1 MKARLGD
8 YIREYSVRNKSEE
21 DIPVYSVTNTQGFC
35 QDYFG
40 KEVASKDKSTYKIVP
55 RGYFAYNPSR
65 INVGS
70 VDWQRYEDSVIVS
83 PLYNV
88 FSVTPE
94 LDQQYLFYYL
104 KSNFALQRIK
114 AVARGS
120 VRDNLR
126 LEMLYE
132 FPIRIPSISEQKD
145 IAGKLDK
152 VKQILSLREQELSS
166 LDELI
171 KARFV
176 EMFGECRE
184 SISAGDLMHNMRNGV
199 SPSTSGK
206 HQEKVFTLSAITQ
219 GQFDPNMWKDGIFDA
234 IPAADKRICSTDF
247 YMCRGNGNKSLVG
260 AGVYSADDRDD
271 LVFPDTVIAASV
283 DTTRVCLPY
292 LFVAWMQPGI
302 REQIE
307 AGARTTNGTYKINQH
322 IISKIKVPLPPLPEQ
337 QQFATFVAQIDK
349 SKFTEIITTKHS
361 FVINKGG
368 DGNCFGQFS
377 QGYVQPLVLSLHFY
391 HYQQ

>member
-1 MKARLGD
+1 MARYRLEEVAPICQGAVPENYQYWLLNLD
-8 YIREYSVRNKSEE
+8 AVESNTGRVLEYVYVDHTQSGASTIAFDESNVLYSKLRPYLNKVVLPERPGYATSEMLPLKPNSKVITREYL
-21 DIPVYSVTNTQGFC
+21 T
-35 QDYFG
+35 YFLRSPSFVEYING
-40 KEVASKDKSTYKIVP
+40 KTSGAKMPRANISDLKAVEIDCPSIKEQKEVV
-55 RGYFAYNPSR
+55 
-65 INVGS
+65 
-70 VDWQRYEDSVIVS
+70 
-83 PLYNV
+83 
-88 FSVTPE
+88 
-94 LDQQYLFYYL
+94 
-104 KSNFALQRIK
+104 
-114 AVARGS
+114 
-120 VRDNLR
+120 
-126 LEMLYE
+126 
-132 FPIRIPSISEQKD
+132 
-145 IAGKLDK
+145 
-152 VKQILSLREQELSS
+152 SS
-166 LDELI
+166 LAKLEYIVRRRQQLLSALDDLI

-206 HQEKVFTLSAITQ
+206 HQEKVLTLSAITQ

-307 AGARTTNGTYKINQH
+307 AGARTTNGTYKINQQ

-337 QQFATFVAQIDK
+337 QQFATFVAQVDK
-349 SKFTEIITTKHS
+349 SKSAIQKSLDETQLLFDS
-361 FVINKGG
+361 LMQQY
-368 DGNCFGQFS
+368 FG
-377 QGYVQPLVLSLHFY
+377 
-391 HYQQ
+391 

>member
-70 VDWQRYEDSVIVS
+70 VDWQRYEDRVIIS

-94 LDQQYLFYYL
+94 LDQQYLFYFL
-104 KSNFALQRIK
+104 KSDFALQRIK

-126 LEMLYE
+126 LEMLYD

-152 VKQILSLREQELSS
+152 VKQILSLREQVLSS
-166 LDELI
+166 LDDLI

-176 EMFGECRE
+176 EMFGTLE
-184 SISAGDLMHNMRNGV
+184 SPAQDFTRDSLKNLCNKITD
-199 SPSTSGK
+199 GK
-206 HQEKVFTLSAITQ
+206 HGGCTPEDGTGRYFVGAREIYDDIVHYDTAPQINAREFEKDYKRCNVEKGDFLIVNTGATIGKSAIAIDERTEHTLLQ
-219 GQFDPNMWKDGIFDA
+219 KSVALLKTKRSVLHPVFLKFCYIVNDKMYKVESASAQPNLLL
-234 IPAADKRICSTDF
+234 S
-247 YMCRGNGNKSLVG
+247 
-260 AGVYSADDRDD
+260 
-271 LVFPDTVIAASV
+271 
-283 DTTRVCLPY
+283 
-292 LFVAWMQPGI
+292 
-302 REQIE
+302 
-307 AGARTTNGTYKINQH
+307 KINATE
-322 IISKIKVPLPPLPEQ
+322 IYVPPMPLQEEYV
-337 QQFATFVAQIDK
+337 TFVTQVDK
-349 SKFTEIITTKHS
+349 SKVAVQKALDEAQLLF
-361 FVINKGG
+361 
-368 DGNCFGQFS
+368 DGLMQQYFG
-377 QGYVQPLVLSLHFY
+377 
-391 HYQQ
+391 

>member
-1 MKARLGD
+1 MARYRLEEVAPICQGAVPENYQYWLLNLD
-8 YIREYSVRNKSEE
+8 AVESNTGRVLEYVYVDHTQIGASTIAFDESNVLYSKLRPYLNKVVLPERPGYATSEMLPLKPNSKVITREYL
-21 DIPVYSVTNTQGFC
+21 T
-35 QDYFG
+35 YFLRSPSFVEYING
-40 KEVASKDKSTYKIVP
+40 KTSGAKMPRANISDLKAVEIDCPSIKEQKEVV
-55 RGYFAYNPSR
+55 
-65 INVGS
+65 
-70 VDWQRYEDSVIVS
+70 
-83 PLYNV
+83 
-88 FSVTPE
+88 
-94 LDQQYLFYYL
+94 
-104 KSNFALQRIK
+104 
-114 AVARGS
+114 
-120 VRDNLR
+120 
-126 LEMLYE
+126 
-132 FPIRIPSISEQKD
+132 
-145 IAGKLDK
+145 
-152 VKQILSLREQELSS
+152 SS
-166 LDELI
+166 LAKLEYIVRRRQQQLSALDDLI

-206 HQEKVFTLSAITQ
+206 HQEKVLTLSAITQ

-307 AGARTTNGTYKINQH
+307 AGARTTNGTYKINQQ

-349 SKFTEIITTKHS
+349 SKSAIQKSLDETQILFDSLMQKY
-361 FVINKGG
+361 
-368 DGNCFGQFS
+368 FG
-377 QGYVQPLVLSLHFY
+377 
-391 HYQQ
+391 

>member
-1 MKARLGD
+1 MRSNWDYKKIGD
-8 YIREYSVRNKSEE
+8 ICTVERGGSPRPIDNYITDNPDGINWIKIGDTTDSMFITSTAQKIIPEGAKKSRYVQPGDFLLSNSMSFGRPYILKIDGCIHDGWLVLRDNKGLFDKRFLYYCLSAKPTYEKFKMMAVGGVVNNLNSEMVRNVEV
-21 DIPVYSVTNTQGFC
+21 PV
-35 QDYFG
+35 
-40 KEVASKDKSTYKIVP
+40 P
-55 RGYFAYNPSR
+55 P
-65 INVGS
+65 
-70 VDWQRYEDSVIVS
+70 
-83 PLYNV
+83 
-88 FSVTPE
+88 
-94 LDQQYLFYYL
+94 
-104 KSNFALQRIK
+104 
-114 AVARGS
+114 
-120 VRDNLR
+120 
-126 LEMLYE
+126 
-132 FPIRIPSISEQKD
+132 ISEQIE
-145 IAGKLDK
+145 IADLLDK
-152 VKQILSLREQELSS
+152 ANGIIERRKQQLSA
-166 LDELI
+166 LDDLI

-206 HQEKVFTLSAITQ
+206 HQEKVLTLSAITQ

-307 AGARTTNGTYKINQH
+307 AGARTTNGTYKINQQ

-337 QQFATFVAQIDK
+337 QQFATFVAQINK
-349 SKFTEIITTKHS
+349 SKSAIQKSLDETQILFDSLMQKY
-361 FVINKGG
+361 
-368 DGNCFGQFS
+368 FG
-377 QGYVQPLVLSLHFY
+377 
-391 HYQQ
+391 

>member
-1 MKARLGD
+1 MARYRLEEVAPICQGAVPENYQYWLLNLD
-8 YIREYSVRNKSEE
+8 AVESNTGRVLEYVYVDHTQIGASTIAFDESNVLYSKLRPYLNKVVLPERPGYATSEMLPLKPNSKVITREYL
-21 DIPVYSVTNTQGFC
+21 T
-35 QDYFG
+35 YFLRSASFVEYING
-40 KEVASKDKSTYKIVP
+40 KTSGAKMPRANISDLKAVEIDCPSIKEQKEVV
-55 RGYFAYNPSR
+55 
-65 INVGS
+65 
-70 VDWQRYEDSVIVS
+70 
-83 PLYNV
+83 
-88 FSVTPE
+88 
-94 LDQQYLFYYL
+94 
-104 KSNFALQRIK
+104 
-114 AVARGS
+114 
-120 VRDNLR
+120 
-126 LEMLYE
+126 
-132 FPIRIPSISEQKD
+132 
-145 IAGKLDK
+145 
-152 VKQILSLREQELSS
+152 SS
-166 LDELI
+166 LAKLEYIVRRRQQLLSALDDLI

-206 HQEKVFTLSAITQ
+206 HQEKVLTLSAITQ

-307 AGARTTNGTYKINQH
+307 AGARTTNGTYKINQQ

-337 QQFATFVAQIDK
+337 QQFATFVAQVDK
-349 SKFTEIITTKHS
+349 SKSAIQKSLDETQLLFDS
-361 FVINKGG
+361 LMQQY
-368 DGNCFGQFS
+368 FG
-377 QGYVQPLVLSLHFY
+377 
-391 HYQQ
+391 